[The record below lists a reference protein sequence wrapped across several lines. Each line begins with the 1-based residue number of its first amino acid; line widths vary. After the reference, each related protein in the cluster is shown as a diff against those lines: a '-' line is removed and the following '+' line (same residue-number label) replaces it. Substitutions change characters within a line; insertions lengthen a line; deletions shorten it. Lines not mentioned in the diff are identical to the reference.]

1 MVREAKPNSPCTDNP
16 IARIN
21 VTLRGEPAR
30 ILHQLKQLGVIRS
43 STDAVNQGLLL
54 LWSRIKKQLEEEK

>member
-1 MVREAKPNSPCTDNP
+1 MVRESESNNST
-16 IARIN
+16 ARVN

>member
-1 MVREAKPNSPCTDNP
+1 MVRESKPNSSPADNP
-16 IARIN
+16 TARIN

-54 LWSRIKKQLEEEK
+54 LWTQIKKQLEEKE

>member
-1 MVREAKPNSPCTDNP
+1 MVRENKPHTSATDNP
-16 IARIN
+16 TARIN

-54 LWSRIKKQLEEEK
+54 LWTRIKKQLGEEK